1 MKHVMLFFLS
11 DIHLQKETK
20 QFQHTIY
27 NEKFDCVQT
36 NESAIDYL
44 SDQLSKNDE
53 KIDALFYF
61 LSKKTREP
69 LEVCVNGQNI
79 KNTHAEW
86 FMQRVR
92 EKISSLPPGFF
103 RPVEFDESQ
112 DKEESIRQVIKMTEK
127 IKEYA
132 AYSSEQEGEELC
144 VHADMTGGFRHASMM
159 MLSVMQLLKY
169 SGIEIENVFY
179 SNWQKGIVEEV
190 TEIHR
195 MFSLVS
201 GADEFVNF
209 GSVTEIENY
218 FADRYRSPSLDNLLK
233 KMREFSDAVKICR
246 TNTMETVVK
255 ELGKCIRDFTE
266 NKEKS
271 LQEDL
276 FNQLVS
282 TLKEEYGALLM
293 PEVTRPDIIRWC
305 IRKGFLQQAMTLCT
319 EWLPFI
325 LVEKKACYAANK
337 EVEED
342 AAQYAKKM
350 HREWQQ
356 TFIISYYRECRL
368 ISGEGSSKKNGGFR
382 AAVEQYINSKNVEES
397 AVLYPQGEEGLLRLF
412 SECKEN
418 ENIFSLTKTNKL
430 SWAEFEQKVPVISKA
445 CQIEWEKLTNDPN
458 YNTNFYGFVMKL
470 KNVKNLLNR
479 VANFSKERQTSLLAV
494 NRTDDGSNL
503 LEKQR
508 SGATQIADAK
518 NSDAAWYSRKKQYRK
533 LFDAGIMKT
542 DYPCDV
548 MDILKGYNDIREER
562 NKINHATKDKDK
574 YTLTSEKIGELM
586 TDYLELLHKVI
597 QI

>member
-494 NRTDDGSNL
+494 NPTDDGSNL